1 MNDTVDSFKINNKVL
16 YVDDEQ
22 SILTAF
28 QSMMRREKL
37 QTYVLNNPEGID
49 SMLQQNGPFAV
60 VMSDQRM
67 PKIDGVEVLNRVA
80 QSSPDTVR
88 LMVTGYADYNGVLGA
103 INRGGI
109 SHYIKKPW
117 DEQELSRILQNS
129 IVRYNL
135 LTENKY
141 LVRELKNKSERLS
154 ELLDGTVAGTAQIL
168 SDMLAYINPLASSQV
183 ERVRRLGLAVLKLIM
198 GLDET
203 ERWEITRA
211 FDLFNLGLTALP
223 AKVQFILNTE
233 GLNALDRF
241 PSSQNHNLLAAA
253 LLRDIPQFDGV
264 AQIIRLQ
271 NKNFDGSGEP
281 AEELVSGKEL
291 PLGSRLLHILTN
303 LDAQTTPSLKGKELL
318 HQMAEQSDKY
328 DIELIH
334 LMLGDVNPT
343 RDVGPRRF
351 VNVEELAPA
360 MLVLDDIMTQSGQT
374 LVRSGVSLTETSV
387 KILREWNTNDPIK
400 GPIHVLTMD

>member
-1 MNDTVDSFKINNKVL
+1 MNDTAAQFKYNNKVL

-37 QTYVLNNPEGID
+37 QTFVLNNPEGID
-49 SMLQQNGPFAV
+49 TMLSDNGPFAV

-67 PKIDGVEVLNRVA
+67 PRVDGVEVLNRVA

-135 LTENKY
+135 IAENKY
-141 LVRELKNKSERLS
+141 LVRELKEKSERLS
-154 ELLDGTVAGTAQIL
+154 EALDGTVAGTAQIL
-168 SDMLAYINPLASSQV
+168 SDMLAYVNPHASSQV

-198 GLDET
+198 GLSDQ
-203 ERWEITRA
+203 ERWEVSRA
-211 FDLFNLGLTALP
+211 LDLFNLGFTALP

-233 GLNALDRF
+233 GLNAIERF
-241 PSSQNHNLLAAA
+241 PSSKNHNQLAAA
-253 LLRDIPQFDGV
+253 LLKDVPQFDEV
-264 AQIIRLQ
+264 ARIIRLQ

-281 AEELVSGKEL
+281 AEDLLAGKEL
-291 PLGSRLLHILTN
+291 PLGSRLIHILTD
-303 LDAQTTPSLKGKELL
+303 LDAQTTPSMKGKELL
-318 HQMAEQSDKY
+318 LRMAEQPDRY
-328 DIELIH
+328 DCELIH
-334 LMLGDVNPT
+334 LMLGDVTPT

-351 VNVEELAPA
+351 VSVDELEPG
-360 MLVLDDIMTQSGQT
+360 MLVLDDIITVTGQS
-374 LVRSGVSLTETSV
+374 LIRSGVSLTETSV
-387 KILREWNTNDPIK
+387 KILREWHMNDPIK
-400 GPIHVLTMD
+400 DHIHVLTMD